1 MNFFKILKIWVSR
14 AHVYAANT
22 IFLAFVETPLASI
35 VENVVRA
42 KIDLTLSLALN
53 SINFFKANKFENVTK
68 VNHRFLAFILFLGSI
83 INMSNF
89 C

>member
-1 MNFFKILKIWVSR
+1 MRVSG

-42 KIDLTLSLALN
+42 KIDLALSVALN
-53 SINFFKANKFENVTK
+53 SINFFTVNKLKNVT
-68 VNHRFLAFILFLGSI
+68 
-83 INMSNF
+83 
-89 C
+89 